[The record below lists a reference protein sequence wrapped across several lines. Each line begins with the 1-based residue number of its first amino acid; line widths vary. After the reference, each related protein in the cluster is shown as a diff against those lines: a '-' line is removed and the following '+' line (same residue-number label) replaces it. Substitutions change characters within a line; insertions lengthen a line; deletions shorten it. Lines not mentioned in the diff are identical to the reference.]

1 MFDKSE
7 LKNIALSKTIKYE
20 EENLDDNEIKLFK
33 SHLNLEKGV
42 DYRKLLY
49 VSHVKKKVYNF
60 YKYKS
65 LYDLCQILLFREMKI
80 SDADLKQRNFDDDLR
95 TNKTKKIVRKH
106 WEIVW
111 RKKYDY

>member
-49 VSHVKKKVYNF
+49 VSHVKKRFITFTNTNHCMIFV
-60 YKYKS
+60 KS
-65 LYDLCQILLFREMKI
+65 CCSEK
-80 SDADLKQRNFDDDLR
+80 
-95 TNKTKKIVRKH
+95 
-106 WEIVW
+106 
-111 RKKYDY
+111 